1 MKSYLVAAAV
11 LFLAAAVGS
20 ACSKKEEEEEKK
32 TAPEE
37 AKAEARAKIPGHL
50 PGHERAKALLKRA
63 GREIDHVKLVLKP
76 ETMEATGASD
86 FHPFSSKGNSILLFV
101 FEFADAETAEA
112 AAANL
117 APALAEL
124 ETIYNTR
131 TTVNGKLVLLAGTQ
145 EKAPAKD
152 PDGLLKAFREA
163 FAN

>member
-20 ACSKKEEEEEKK
+20 ACSKKEEEEK
-32 TAPEE
+32 TTPEE
-37 AKAEARAKIPGHL
+37 AKAEARVKIPENL
-50 PGHERAKALLKRA
+50 PGHERAEALLKRA
-63 GREIDHVKLVLKP
+63 GREIDHVKLALKP

-86 FHPFSSKGNSILLFV
+86 FHPFSSHGNSILLFV
-101 FEFADAETAEA
+101 FEFADAGTAEA
-112 AAANL
+112 AATNL

-145 EKAPAKD
+145 EKTADKN

-163 FAN
+163 FTD